1 MNWYQSFPRTDFQLY
16 RPFLRNGD
24 IETFV
29 ICILVFGSAG
39 SFLLCGL
46 FCSCREWGLLS
57 ICCARAS
64 HYAGFSCCRAQAL
77 EHSGYSSCSTQAP
90 ELGLPGSRAQ
100 SQQWWLSCPMAC
112 GIFMDQGLNSC
123 LLHWRVNSSP
133 LRNQGSPDLF
143 LIVFCFIFFF
153 LSFPSS
159 YFFSGGW
166 GALLFK
172 LFLF

>member
-1 MNWYQSFPRTDFQLY
+1 MGTLKHLLFVYL
-16 RPFLRNGD
+16 FL
-24 IETFV
+24 
-29 ICILVFGSAG
+29 A
-39 SFLLCGL
+39 LLGL
-46 FCSCREWGLLS
+46 SC
-57 ICCARAS
+57 C
-64 HYAGFSCCRAQAL
+64 AGFSVVAVSGGCSLFAVHGLLTTLAFLAAERRLWSIQATVAAARRL
-77 EHSGYSSCSTQAP
+77 RSWGSQAP
-90 ELGLPGSRAQ
+90 EHSLSSGGLVAPWRV
-100 SQQWWLSCPMAC
+100 
-112 GIFMDQGLNSC
+112 GLNSC